1 MRSPE
6 YRPSVARFRHTA
18 AVEAAKR
25 DAGVEALV
33 YLNMPHSHL
42 TALASALKSQSPDTT
57 AAPSCSP

>member
-42 TALASALKSQSPDTT
+42 TAAGLRAQEPKSRCHSSAVL
-57 AAPSCSP
+57 